1 MSDVRLSDQF
11 FMQAAGWEAMKQAR
25 SLLERGNVLSSNWTA
40 PVLKGVVQEGSISYR
55 SGMVIKGESDI
66 ENLCSCRQSRESGT
80 ICAHAVAVG
89 LHHLKR
95 SLPAAVEKQVGGGE
109 SGRGRTAAA
118 GAPKLKRSDAGE
130 PVELFFV
137 LPPNMGPALERG
149 RVMLM
154 VEAKW
159 ARGRV
164 PINSLPLATAWK
176 FSPED
181 LVALEILE
189 EITKG
194 EPPGMIHLT
203 AAELA
208 RLLGKL
214 VEHPR
219 VGVGRSTALVVK
231 REPHRLAIRA
241 TLEKDGQ
248 ISVGRGH
255 GWQPSSP
262 GQGELLQQTETGAAR
277 GRQGTHL
284 PGRDARPM
292 DLVLVRGE
300 TTWSLSGQTFR
311 PLGLPAG
318 FSDLLTKPV
327 VIPRSRVPLFLMQDW
342 ARLVAGCDVEA
353 DFRLEDF
360 ELEPQPPKFLLNLAG
375 GIAQLT
381 AQLQCVYGQRI
392 MTVGATDPN
401 ELHWLPDPDNPK
413 RYSTRDLAA
422 EQGAL
427 SRLTKYGF
435 RPGKTAGTYDLMG
448 QGPVLTFFAR
458 EFPKLEKEWKV
469 TLEERLERS
478 AANNLERIEPK
489 FQVTPSGVQWFDLD
503 VSFGTK
509 GGERFSQADI
519 QRLLLGGQSHTKLRN
534 GKFALIDTG
543 AVEELQEV
551 LLDCNPQQTGQ
562 GYRMSA
568 TQAGFLDATLAQNGW
583 QASAPQAWKERA
595 KVLSGE
601 ATLECPPLGSLEEV
615 LRPYQ
620 KHGVGWMRFLRTN
633 GFGGVLADE
642 MGLGKTLQA
651 LAFLS
656 SVGRA
661 SLRGQEDLLQQ
672 PEIEAARVRQNS
684 NLPGRD
690 ARPTDV
696 GRASPPGQEDL
707 LQQPGI
713 EAARVRQNSNLPG
726 RYARPTGAIP
736 FKAFDP
742 SQPIVRHTRH
752 LPHWEQDGAT
762 YFVTFRLA
770 DSVPMEK
777 ARDWHDQRREWMRR
791 NPRPWNTA
799 QENEYSELFS
809 ELFERWLDLGS
820 GEKWLAR
827 PEVADL
833 VEGALR
839 HFDGERYQLGG
850 FVIMP
855 NHVHLLVKPLMGHRL
870 QDILQSWKSY
880 TAQIANK
887 GLGRSGGF
895 WQEEY
900 FDTLVGDEDA
910 LTRFSRYIDE
920 NPAKAGLQDGFRL
933 GAGSGALPV
942 GRASSPGQEALLRR
956 PEVEAAE
963 GRQNTN
969 LPGRD
974 ARPTEHRPHLVVCPT
989 SLVFNW
995 VAEAAR
1001 FTSGLKVVA
1010 LHGPDR
1016 HGRFGDAAT
1025 ADLVVTS
1032 YALIRRDAEKYRAL
1046 EFDTVVLDEAQHI
1059 KNRQTQNAQAGKAI
1073 RSSHRLVLTGTP
1085 MENSVFDLWSIF
1097 DFLMPG
1103 YLGTAQDFKE
1113 RYEQPISREKN
1124 SEAQGRLARRLKPF
1138 LLRRLKREVAKELP
1152 EKIEQVSFC
1161 ELTEE
1166 QAQVYKQVLDATRRE
1181 VVMAVD
1187 QQGLAKSRMMVLSA
1201 LLRLR
1206 QICCDLRLLPVGR
1219 ASSPGQGETE
1229 TENREQTRSTDLPGR
1244 DARPTAP
1251 SGKLEMFSELLEEIV
1266 DGGHRVLVFSQ
1277 FVGML
1282 SLLKE
1287 RLAEEEIEYCYLDGS
1302 TTDRGAVVESFQRG
1316 KAPVFLISLKAGGVG
1331 LNLTGADTVV
1341 HFDPWWNPAVE
1352 DQATDRAHRIGQSRV
1367 VTSYKLITR
1376 GTIEEK
1382 ILQLQAK
1389 KREVIAATLTGEE
1402 AFTNALNW
1410 EEIQEL
1416 LA

>member
-1 MSDVRLSDQF
+1 MAILLGRIGSCSAQSYPMSDVRLSDQF

-66 ENLCSCRQSRESGT
+66 ENLCSCRQSRESGS

-95 SLPAAVEKQVGGGE
+95 SAPVVPTKAGVAKLSEQGSRSE
-109 SGRGRTAAA
+109 SGHGRAVVT
-118 GAPKLKRSDAGE
+118 KLKRSNSGE
-130 PVELFFV
+130 EVELFFV

-159 ARGRV
+159 ARGRM

-176 FSPED
+176 FTPED
-181 LVALEILE
+181 LAPLEVLE

-194 EPPGMIHLT
+194 EPPGMIQLT

-208 RLLGKL
+208 KVLGKL

-219 VGVGRSTALVVK
+219 VGMGRSTELEVK
-231 REPHRLAIRA
+231 REPHRLAIQA
-241 TLEKDGQ
+241 TFEKDGQ
-248 ISVGRGH
+248 IVVGRA
-255 GWQPSSP
+255 SSP
-262 GQGELLQQTETGAAR
+262 GQLGLGSSPIAKNTNW
-277 GRQGTHL
+277 
-284 PGRDARPM
+284 PGGDARPTEV
-292 DLVLVRGE
+292 VLVRGE
-300 TTWSLSGQTFR
+300 TTWVFSGQTFR
-311 PLGLPAG
+311 PIGLPAG

-327 VIPRSRVPLFLMQDW
+327 VISRIRVPQFLMQDW
-342 ARLVAGCDVEA
+342 GRLVAGCDVEA
-353 DFRLEDF
+353 DFRVEDF
-360 ELEPQPPKFLLNLAG
+360 ELEPRPPNFLLNLAG

-381 AQLQCVYGQRI
+381 AQLQCAYGQRI
-392 MTVGATDPN
+392 MTVGVTDPN
-401 ELHWLPDPDNPK
+401 ESHWLPDPNNPR

-427 SRLTKYGF
+427 GRLTKYGF
-435 RPGKTAGTYDLMG
+435 RPGKNAGSYELQG
-448 QGPVLTFFAR
+448 QTPVLTFFAR

-489 FQVTPSGVQWFDLD
+489 FQITPSGVQWFDLA

-509 GGERFSQADI
+509 SGELFSQADI
-519 QRLLLGGQSHTKLRN
+519 QRLLLGGQNHTKLKN
-534 GKFALIDTG
+534 GKFAIIDTG

-551 LLDCNPQQTGQ
+551 LLDCNPMQTGQ
-562 GYRMSA
+562 GYRMNA
-568 TQAGFLDATLAQNGW
+568 TQAGFLDSTLVENGW
-583 QASAPQAWKERA
+583 QAAAPQAWRDRA
-595 KVLSGE
+595 KALSGV
-601 ATLECPPLGSLEEV
+601 AKLECPPLGTLEDV

-620 KHGVGWMRFLRTN
+620 KSGVAWLDFLRSN

-642 MGLGKTLQA
+642 MGLGKTLQT
-651 LAFLS
+651 LAFL
-656 SVGRA
+656 
-661 SLRGQEDLLQQ
+661 
-672 PEIEAARVRQNS
+672 
-684 NLPGRD
+684 
-690 ARPTDV
+690 
-696 GRASPPGQEDL
+696 
-707 LQQPGI
+707 
-713 EAARVRQNSNLPG
+713 
-726 RYARPTGAIP
+726 
-736 FKAFDP
+736 
-742 SQPIVRHTRH
+742 
-752 LPHWEQDGAT
+752 
-762 YFVTFRLA
+762 
-770 DSVPMEK
+770 
-777 ARDWHDQRREWMRR
+777 
-791 NPRPWNTA
+791 
-799 QENEYSELFS
+799 
-809 ELFERWLDLGS
+809 
-820 GEKWLAR
+820 
-827 PEVADL
+827 
-833 VEGALR
+833 
-839 HFDGERYQLGG
+839 
-850 FVIMP
+850 
-855 NHVHLLVKPLMGHRL
+855 
-870 QDILQSWKSY
+870 
-880 TAQIANK
+880 
-887 GLGRSGGF
+887 RS
-895 WQEEY
+895 
-900 FDTLVGDEDA
+900 
-910 LTRFSRYIDE
+910 
-920 NPAKAGLQDGFRL
+920 
-933 GAGSGALPV
+933 V
-942 GRASSPGQEALLRR
+942 GRASSPGQGDLGSSPIVR
-956 PEVEAAE
+956 
-963 GRQNTN
+963 NTN
-969 LPGRD
+969 LPGGD
-974 ARPTEHRPHLVVCPT
+974 ARPTGRKPHLVVCPT

-1001 FTSGLKVVA
+1001 FTPELKVVA

-1016 HGRFGDAAT
+1016 HARFAQVAG

-1032 YALIRRDAEKYRAL
+1032 YALIRRDAEKHRAI

-1059 KNRQTQNAQAGKAI
+1059 KNRQTQNAQAVKAI
-1073 RSSHRLVLTGTP
+1073 RSQHRLVLTGTP

-1124 SEAQGRLARRLKPF
+1124 SEAQVRLARRLKPF
-1138 LLRRLKREVAKELP
+1138 LLRRLKRDVARELP
-1152 EKIEQVSFC
+1152 DKIEQVSFC

-1219 ASSPGQGETE
+1219 ASSPGQEDLGDPPT
-1229 TENREQTRSTDLPGR
+1229 TGRIDLPGG

-1251 SGKLEMFSELLEEIV
+1251 SGKLEMFSELLEEIL

-1282 SLLKE
+1282 TLLKE
-1287 RLAEEEIEYCYLDGS
+1287 RLAEEKIEYCYLDGS
-1302 TTDRGAVVESFQRG
+1302 TTDRGAVVDSFQRG

-1331 LNLTGADTVV
+1331 LNLTAADTVV

-1367 VTSYKLITR
+1367 VTNYKLITR

-1389 KREVIAATLTGEE
+1389 KREIIAATLTGEE
-1402 AFTNALNW
+1402 AFTNTLNW
-1410 EEIQEL
+1410 DEIQEL